1 MLGSYFSRAVSAADG
16 AGESRIGSTGCCSGV
31 GGRLEEV
38 VAVAQRSGSRGLAVP
53 GDGGSGQVV
62 GGAGKDPDG

>member
-31 GGRLEEV
+31 GGHLEEV
-38 VAVAQRSGSRGLAVP
+38 VAVAHRSGSRGLAVP
-53 GDGGSGQVV
+53 GDGSGQVV
-62 GGAGKDPDG
+62 GGSGKDPDG